1 MRQDSGVPRCSNCG
15 HMIIKDSQNRWVRF
29 IADLPGIYVPRWEC
43 HASGGNHLPRVK
55 VPT

>member
-1 MRQDSGVPRCSNCG
+1 MVSGGVPRCSNCG

-29 IADLPGIYVPRWEC
+29 IADLPGVYTPRSEC
-43 HASGGNHLPRVK
+43 HTTGADHIARVK